1 LRNARS
7 IFAAAKRRLNDCSA
21 CFSIQ
26 KQGIFNLEIYGICLA
41 LSFSSNL
48 MNSLLYQIPAIV
60 ITIILF
66 TLMLIANYASH
77 YLRRRNLVKDPDQ
90 VADGLGPVEGSLLG
104 LLALL
109 LSFTFSMS
117 AGKSDTRRQ
126 VIVQEANNIS
136 TAILRCDLYPD
147 SIRKALRADF
157 RQYVD
162 ARINYYKAGV
172 NEAALNKT
180 LQQAGDISA
189 RIWAR
194 IMRLAQDKENTL
206 RSQQM
211 IPALNDMMDIT
222 TTRDA
227 DRNAHVP
234 ESILWMLFLLTL
246 AGSFVT
252 GYGAK
257 DKRFNWVIVGS
268 FALMTSLTIYLILDL
283 DRPRRGIINMDQTH
297 SKIVELKLLLADK

>member
-1 LRNARS
+1 MS
-7 IFAAAKRRLNDCSA
+7 
-21 CFSIQ
+21 
-26 KQGIFNLEIYGICLA
+26 
-41 LSFSSNL
+41 
-48 MNSLLYQIPAIV
+48 NSLFQIPAI
-60 ITIILF
+60 IIAGGLF
-66 TLMLIANYASH
+66 VLMIGMNYVG
-77 YLRRRNLVKDPDQ
+77 YCLRKLKDPER
-90 VADGLGPVEGSLLG
+90 ATDGLGPVEGSLLG

-117 AGKSDTRRQ
+117 AGKSDSRRQ
-126 VIVQEANNIS
+126 VIVQEANNIG

-147 SIRKALRADF
+147 STRRALKADF
-157 RQYVD
+157 SAYIE
-162 ARINYYKAGV
+162 ARINYYNAGI
-172 NEAALNKT
+172 NENALNKT
-180 LQQAGDISA
+180 LQDASNISS
-189 RIWAR
+189 RIWKR
-194 IMRLAQDKENTL
+194 VVLLSQNKDNTL

-227 DRNAHVP
+227 ERNAHVP

-257 DKRFNWVIVGS
+257 DKPFNLVIVLS

-297 SKIVELKLLLADK
+297 NKILELRALTKD

>member
-1 LRNARS
+1 
-7 IFAAAKRRLNDCSA
+7 
-21 CFSIQ
+21 
-26 KQGIFNLEIYGICLA
+26 
-41 LSFSSNL
+41 
-48 MNSLLYQIPAIV
+48 MNTFLYQIPAFV
-60 ITIILF
+60 IAFVLFVLMVII
-66 TLMLIANYASH
+66 NYAGH
-77 YLRRRNLVKDPDQ
+77 RLKRKRDPEQ
-90 VADGLGPVEGSLLG
+90 LADGLGPVEGSLLG

-117 AGKSDTRRQ
+117 AGKSDGRRQ
-126 VIVQEANNIS
+126 VIVQEANNIG

-147 SIRKALRADF
+147 STRRALKADF
-157 RQYVD
+157 AKYLQ
-162 ARINYYKAGV
+162 ARIDYYNAGID
-172 NEAALNKT
+172 ETALNRT
-180 LQQAGDISA
+180 MQQANDISG
-189 RIWAR
+189 RIWKR
-194 IMRLAQDKENTL
+194 VMLLSQDKENVL

-246 AGSFVT
+246 AGSFIT

-257 DKRFNWVIVGS
+257 VNSFNRVMVAC
-268 FALMTSLTIYLILDL
+268 FALMTTLTIYLILDL

-297 SKIVELKLLLADK
+297 QKIVELQSLLKE